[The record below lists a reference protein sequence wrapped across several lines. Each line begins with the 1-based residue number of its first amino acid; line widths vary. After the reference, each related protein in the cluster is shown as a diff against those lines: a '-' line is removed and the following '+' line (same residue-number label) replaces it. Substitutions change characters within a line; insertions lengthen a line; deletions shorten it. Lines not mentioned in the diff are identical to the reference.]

1 LNVNRVAVVGPV
13 PIRCARDSGGIGNV
27 HGGEAFGL
35 VMAGKVVGFQIRF
48 CNDAVCEQQ
57 QLRLGTT
64 CPTPIVMGQGDS

>member
-1 LNVNRVAVVGPV
+1 
-13 PIRCARDSGGIGNV
+13 
-27 HGGEAFGL
+27 
-35 VMAGKVVGFQIRF
+35 VMSGKVVGFQIRF